1 MRSMFENDPV
11 YIDVI
16 GNCYQVDSISH
27 AYERMYETNGWVE
40 ATIKAHMIDKKPSSF
55 EIEKVIFNDPATI
68 VFWADGTKTVVKCG
82 DEDVYDYQTGLLMC
96 IAKKAFG
103 NKGKFNDILREWI
116 PEEEEELTLYD
127 IFTKATVVFNSPFEE
142 PEVKDDG
149 WFPCSERLPEED
161 GRYLTTIH
169 PHNNNRAYCHIAD
182 FESGEWRV
190 GGAEVIS
197 WMPLP
202 EVYKGE

>member
-27 AYERMYETNGWVE
+27 AYDRMYETNGWVE

-82 DEDVYDYQTGLLMC
+82 EGDVYDYQTGLLMC
-96 IAKKAFG
+96 IAKKAFD
-103 NKGKFNDILREWI
+103 NKGKFNNILREWI
-116 PEEEEELTLYD
+116 PEEEEKE
-127 IFTKATVVFNSPFEE
+127 
-142 PEVKDDG
+142 DDG
-149 WFPCSERLPEED
+149 FSIRELFGIPKTYTFETKLTPELRL
-161 GRYLTTIH
+161 
-169 PHNNNRAYCHIAD
+169 
-182 FESGEWRV
+182 SGYV
-190 GGAEVIS
+190 YGGKTDE
-197 WMPLP
+197 
-202 EVYKGE
+202 